1 MKKEKLKIN
10 NNVLYKNKTVE
21 IFGDVIVPD
30 IKPDI
35 ISIINTNGNS
45 YISKKEISN
54 GKVRFDGNLDT
65 RIIYLSDSGETRS
78 ISTTLSFLETIEDEN
93 IKEEMKINYELKIVD
108 VETKILNERKISVS
122 ARLEIMCSIKEI
134 KEIEIINN
142 IDELENI
149 EKLEDKINI
158 KNFLNTN
165 MSKTSLKESLKI
177 PDEDELA
184 EILKIDV
191 NIGNTENKISYNKI
205 LAKAEVEVKVVYLT
219 ENNNIKVITGQF
231 PIMSFIDMENI
242 KEENKCCTEY
252 KIKNMLITPN
262 SKEQHSILIQIEFEV
277 ECEVYEVKQINIIK
291 DMYGTKKDISF
302 KQNNMYVNVVKEKEG
317 TDKIQIQEKIF
328 VEDICKIVD
337 IDFGVMIVNKN
348 QLNNIINYEGN
359 LKVNI
364 LYEIENKQG
373 ICEKQVKIP
382 FIIKRDNLEEI
393 KLNIIKKEFTLI
405 NEDANINVEIEINE
419 IKENCEE
426 INLIN
431 EIKVSEK
438 EEENEFSMIVY
449 FIKQEDTLWD
459 VCKKFKVSQS
469 QICEYNNIE
478 DSKLI
483 PGNKLYIVR

>member
-231 PIMSFIDMENI
+231 PIMSFKDMENI

-405 NEDANINVEIEINE
+405 NEDVNINVEIEINE
-419 IKENCEE
+419 IKENCKE